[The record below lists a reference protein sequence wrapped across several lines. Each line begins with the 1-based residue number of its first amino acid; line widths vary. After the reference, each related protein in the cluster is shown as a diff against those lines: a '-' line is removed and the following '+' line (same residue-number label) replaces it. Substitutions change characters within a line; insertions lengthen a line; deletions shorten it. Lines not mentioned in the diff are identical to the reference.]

1 MLRLTHVRVYTK
13 SKVINVYVNSMFFQR
28 IKAAFTLGFQYIC
41 FLLTSFFCEE
51 LGSFQL
57 MLVLTSSLGRFTC
70 DIKWVFLV
78 ICVLECFLF
87 LVSCFK
93 AFIIVLIS

>member
-13 SKVINVYVNSMFFQR
+13 SKVINVYVNSMFFQI

-70 DIKWVFLV
+70 DIGVFGHL
-78 ICVLECFLF
+78 CVRMFLA
-87 LVSCFK
+87 SHFK